1 MNIRYE
7 LKRET
12 IYNYK
17 LLGDGNT
24 IFEMGKKLSQINQK
38 QKLERFAI
46 YEQDKQIGF
55 NMIIK
60 TDLRNY

>member
-1 MNIRYE
+1 MNSKEKQYIITSYWVME
-7 LKRET
+7 IQYSKSEK
-12 IYNYK
+12 NY
-17 LLGDGNT
+17 
-24 IFEMGKKLSQINQK
+24 QK
-38 QKLERFAI
+38 QKLERFAL